1 MTKVLVSDPIDQAGI
16 DILTQVAQVDQ
27 KVGLSI
33 EQLKNIISDYD
44 GLMIRSGTQV
54 TSDVIDEA
62 KNLRIIGRAGVGV
75 DNVDVPAATRKGV
88 LVVNS
93 PGGNTIAA
101 AEHALAMSL
110 ALSRNI
116 PQAHASMFSG
126 GWDRKKYVGNEL
138 YKKILGVVG
147 LGKIGSH
154 VAKVANAMGMEVIG
168 FDPFVSIE
176 RAQQMQVRLSDL
188 EELFKQSDYV
198 TLHLPRTP
206 ETENLVDIDLLRK
219 MKPTA
224 RLVNCARGGIIDE
237 NDLANAL
244 EANVIKGAAIDVYA
258 KEPLTENSPL
268 RSVSQGLILTPH
280 LGASTVEAQQ
290 NEAIDVAEQIRDVL
304 LG

>member
-27 KVGLSI
+27 KVGLSPD
-33 EQLKNIISDYD
+33 QLKNIIGEYD

-54 TSDVIDEA
+54 TSDVISEA
-62 KNLRIIGRAGVGV
+62 KKLRIIGRAGVGV
-75 DNVDVPAATRKGV
+75 DNVDVPTATRKGV

-101 AEHALAMSL
+101 AEHALAMML

-138 YKKILGVVG
+138 YKKTLGVVG

-168 FDPFVSIE
+168 FDPFVSNE
-176 RAQQMQVRLSDL
+176 RAQQMQVRLSDI
-188 EELFKQSDYV
+188 EELFKESDYV

-224 RLVNCARGGIIDE
+224 RLVNCARGGIINE

-244 EANVIKGAAIDVYA
+244 AENVIQGAAIDVYA
-258 KEPLTENSPL
+258 KEPLAENSSL
-268 RSVSQGLILTPH
+268 RAVKKR
-280 LGASTVEAQQ
+280 LGPYASSRCF
-290 NEAIDVAEQIRDVL
+290 NC
-304 LG
+304 